1 MPAPPRET
9 AKPKPVEPEIVAPK
23 LEVPAATAVAER
35 LARQLRLTRDQV
47 EIAQVTTANWPNS
60 CLGLPAEG
68 EICAMMITPGYAVS
82 LAVAGQRY
90 EYRTDESGQRI
101 RLASA
106 PRVEAG
112 EALLTWR
119 DSQSFSVLVV
129 GTENVAF
136 GRRGG
141 PMLTVPL
148 TNPDRAGELMVF
160 LGTFAPMQKQTAAG
174 EVVLRSVG
182 TSASSPAQ
190 QRMIAEWARI
200 VRQEAETGM
209 PQPDAERLLV
219 WERVGGIAGFC
230 DQVVFS
236 RTGKA
241 VAYDCSAGTPQLVA
255 STSLEPEEL
264 AEMYSWMDHY
274 GPFYWESGTAGA
286 VADGMNI
293 TIDFKG
299 SGVETLTDARGGE
312 LLAFVNR
319 VVDRLM
325 AATPDN

>member
-1 MPAPPRET
+1 
-9 AKPKPVEPEIVAPK
+9 
-23 LEVPAATAVAER
+23 LR
-35 LARQLRLTRDQV
+35 LAPNQV

-90 EYRTDESGQRI
+90 EFRTDESGQRI

-106 PRVEAG
+106 PRVETG

-129 GTENVAF
+129 GTENVTF

-160 LGTFAPMQKQTAAG
+160 LGTYAPLQKQTAAG

-182 TSASSPAQ
+182 TTASSPAQ
-190 QRMIAEWARI
+190 QRMIAEWARM
-200 VRQEAETGM
+200 VREEAEQGM
-209 PQPDAERLLV
+209 ALPDADRVLV
-219 WERVGGIAGFC
+219 WERTGGIAGFC
-230 DQVVFS
+230 DQVVIG
-236 RTGKA
+236 RTGTA
-241 VAYDCSAGTPQLVA
+241 IAYDCSTGTSKMISRLALQPD
-255 STSLEPEEL
+255 EL
-264 AEMYSWMDHY
+264 AELYTWMDRHE
-274 GPFYWESGTAGA
+274 PFYWESDTNGA
-286 VADGMNI
+286 VADAMDV

-299 SGVETLTDARGGE
+299 AGVEPLTAARSGE
-312 LLAFVNR
+312 LLAFVDR

-325 AATPDN
+325 TATTEN